1 MIASSKSSPPKCV
14 SPFVDN
20 TSNVPSAISKIDT
33 SNVPPPKSYT
43 KIFCSL
49 DDSLS
54 EPNASAEAVGS
65 LIIRTT
71 SKPAI
76 LPASFVA

>member
-1 MIASSKSSPPKCV
+1 MITLSKSSPPRCV
-14 SPFVDN
+14 SPAVLN
-20 TSNVPSAISKIDT
+20 TSNVPSAISRIDT

-43 KIFCSL
+43 RTFCSL
-49 DDSLS
+49 LVSLS
-54 EPNASAEAVGS
+54 IPNANALAVGS
-65 LIIRTT
+65 LIIRLT